1 MLGVALNSSNPVITP
16 RLAVGMDSGDQGK
29 SVVNFGAMPSNYVDT
44 FTVNAKGLF
53 SVTTEGIPAN
63 IQSIGGDMNIQSTG
77 GAGVRT
83 RLLSTG
89 QTILEAPFGI
99 SQTAISGNLLMYAGT
114 ASFSM
119 LYANNT
125 IAGSATNVT
134 FLTPYF
140 TVARTETEVWMQTQL
155 TTNVCQGGVPSSTSG
170 MSISFPTDVIFGGNL
185 LTNSTT
191 GLLSMP
197 GIDLCGTTIETQGS
211 TLRLQNSTNTKT
223 VDVRAVITNSEPG
236 MAVTIIDSANGVNF
250 QETALHNEGGVLP
263 EPLKCDD
270 EQGFELTKQNATLYA
285 NFFDHGVNASVMTFV
300 NDTVF
305 NTQIRVNNVYPQ
317 SGTTV
322 TINGDLFVT
331 GSVSA
336 TGACCTSDSRVK
348 EHVEH
353 VHEEDDL
360 RTIMSLPRR
369 VRFRYNEAYR
379 SVDRFM
385 TDHVQHGFIA
395 QEIEQVLPSIVHR
408 VNQTVGHIR
417 YTDFRKLVY
426 DRLVPHVVG
435 AVKAL
440 HIKDRI
446 LQAEH
451 AALKTAHDKLQQE
464 FHAFKQWVANKL
476 K

>member
-99 SQTAISGNLLMYAGT
+99 SQTAISGNLLMFAGT
-114 ASFSM
+114 ASFAL

-155 TTNVCQGGVPSSTSG
+155 TTNVCQGGLPSSTSG
-170 MSISFPTDVIFGGNL
+170 MSMSFPTDVIFGGNL

-197 GIDLCGTTIETQGS
+197 GISLCGTTIETQGS
-211 TLRLQNSTNTKT
+211 TLILQNSTNTKT

-353 VHEEDDL
+353 VREEDDL

-369 VRFRYNEAYR
+369 VRFRYIEAYR

-385 TDHVQHGFIA
+385 TDHVQDGFIA

-440 HIKDRI
+440 HIKDHI

-476 K
+476 N